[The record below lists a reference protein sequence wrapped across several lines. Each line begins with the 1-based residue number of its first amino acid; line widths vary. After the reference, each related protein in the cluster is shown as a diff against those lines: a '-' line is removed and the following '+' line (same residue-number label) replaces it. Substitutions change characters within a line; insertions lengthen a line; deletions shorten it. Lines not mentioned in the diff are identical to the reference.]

1 MSRLNNPREAVEW
14 RLFDDAAAMA
24 RRVADDVQSIIGSA
38 IEARGSALIA
48 LPGGGTPVPIFAE
61 LARREIDWPLVTLL
75 PTDDRL
81 VPIGDPLSNAG
92 LIRSHF
98 GDTGA
103 RLLAL
108 FDGGGDVDAAGRS
121 ADKRL
126 WTLRWP
132 LDLVWLGM
140 GEDGHTASILP
151 GPDFEAALDGLT
163 GRRARGVTPD
173 PLPAEAPVARVTLT
187 RAALVATRSLM
198 LTITGDRKRAVAE
211 RAMRDGRS
219 SSLAIGRVLASAR
232 VPVEIYW
239 SLGR

>member
-1 MSRLNNPREAVEW
+1 MARLKNPREAVEW
-14 RLFDDAAAMA
+14 RLFADAAAMA
-24 RRVADDVQSIIGSA
+24 RRVADDVQSIIRSA

-48 LPGGGTPVPIFAE
+48 VPGGGTPVPIFVE
-61 LARREIDWPLVTLL
+61 LAGREIDWSLVTLL

-98 GDTGA
+98 GGTAA
-103 RLLAL
+103 RILTL
-108 FDGGGDVDAAGRS
+108 FDGRGGVDDAGRA
-121 ADKRL
+121 ADRKL
-126 WTLRWP
+126 QALRWP

-151 GPDFEAALDGLT
+151 GPDFDAALDGLT
-163 GRRARGVTPD
+163 GRRACGITPD

-198 LTITGDRKRAVAE
+198 LTITGEKKRAVAE
-211 RAMRDGRS
+211 QAIMDGPMS
-219 SSLAIGRVLASAR
+219 SFAIGRVLASAR
-232 VPVEIYW
+232 GPVEIYW
-239 SLGR
+239 RA

>member
-14 RLFDDAAAMA
+14 RLFDEPAAMA
-24 RRVADDVQSIIGSA
+24 RRVADDVQSIIRSA

-61 LARREIDWPLVTLL
+61 LAGREIDWPLVTLL

-81 VPIGDPLSNAG
+81 VAVGDPLSNAG
-92 LIRSHF
+92 LIRTWF
-98 GDTGA
+98 GGTGVK
-103 RLLAL
+103 LLNL
-108 FDGGGDVDAAGRS
+108 FDGRGGADSAGRA
-121 ADKRL
+121 ADRKLR
-126 WTLRWP
+126 TLRWP

-140 GEDGHTASILP
+140 GADGHTASILP
-151 GPDFEAALDGLT
+151 GPDFDAALNGLT
-163 GRRARGVTPD
+163 GRRACGVTPD

-187 RAALVATRSLM
+187 RGALVATRSLM
-198 LTITGDRKRAVAE
+198 LTITGDKKRAVAE
-211 RAMRDGRS
+211 RAIKDGPL

-239 SLGR
+239 SP